1 MVMGLN
7 HSPRVVTDGLV
18 LCMDSD
24 NLKSYK
30 GPPIQN
36 IMTHITG
43 SIINAT
49 GIVFNRG
56 TEVVDI
62 PEVGT
67 VTSVTVTGYNDYP
80 ALSASCCPNLYTYY
94 SSYLNVSP
102 NTLYTYAILYKVDSG
117 YTHPNFMYRY
127 EYTSG
132 NAYVTEAGVHN
143 DNNRTHLGNGWYWA
157 WGTFTTQ
164 ATTAKIAA
172 FSFYY
177 QYRTSANPDKMSV
190 AKVLLVQG
198 NYTALHPKYW
208 VDVNTTR
215 VNTQVLLDLTNKNTI
230 TTNSLTYN
238 SNGSYEFSGTGQY
251 ISYNAAELASNTIE
265 FVIYNPGEQT
275 DVYPSIHQQY
285 GQQTTFGYTWIFLN
299 GNSTT
304 IRYQYT
310 GSTVA
315 NEVSWSNAA
324 PVGTYTHLAFV
335 ADHSAQN
342 VTMYK
347 NGVLINT
354 QSTPGIKTIPAATAY
369 IGNYGG
375 SASTSYDLKATL
387 TSYKVYNK
395 ALTAAEVK
403 QNFNAIR
410 GRYGV

>member
-1 MVMGLN
+1 MGLS
-7 HSPRVVTDGLV
+7 HSPKVVTDGLV
-18 LCMDSD
+18 LCIDLD

-36 IMTHITG
+36 TMKKITG
-43 SIINAT
+43 ATANTT
-49 GIVFNRG
+49 GIVFTPG
-56 TEVVDI
+56 TESVNI

-80 ALSASCCPNLYTYY
+80 ALSNNCCPALFRYDNSEYVP
-94 SSYLNVSP
+94 VSP

-127 EYTSG
+127 EYTSA

-143 DNNRTHLGNGWYWA
+143 TSNRIHLGNGWYWA

-164 ATTAKIAA
+164 ATTAKIVPY
-172 FSFYY
+172 SFYY
-177 QYRTSANPDKMSV
+177 QYRTNTNPDKMSV

-198 NYTALHPKYW
+198 DYTKLHPKYW

-215 VNTQVLLDLTNKNTI
+215 VNTQVLFDLTNTNTI
-230 TTNSLTYN
+230 TANNLTY
-238 SNGSYEFSGTGQY
+238 SNTGSFEFSGTGQFV
-251 ISYNAAELASNTIE
+251 SYNAAELASNTIE
-265 FVIYNPGEQT
+265 FVIYNPGGQT
-275 DVYPSIHQQY
+275 DNYPSIHQQY
-285 GQQTTFGYTWIFLN
+285 GQQATFGFTWVFLS

-304 IRYQYT
+304 IRYQYA
-310 GSTVA
+310 STAV

-324 PVGTYTHLAFV
+324 PVGAYTHLAFV

-347 NGVLINT
+347 NGVLVST

-395 ALTAAEVK
+395 ALTSAEVK

-410 GRYGV
+410 GRYGI

>member
-1 MVMGLN
+1 
-7 HSPRVVTDGLV
+7 
-18 LCMDSD
+18 
-24 NLKSYK
+24 
-30 GPPIQN
+30 
-36 IMTHITG
+36 
-43 SIINAT
+43 
-49 GIVFNRG
+49 
-56 TEVVDI
+56 
-62 PEVGT
+62 
-67 VTSVTVTGYNDYP
+67 
-80 ALSASCCPNLYTYY
+80 
-94 SSYLNVSP
+94 
-102 NTLYTYAILYKVDSG
+102 
-117 YTHPNFMYRY
+117 MYRY

-132 NAYVTEAGVHN
+132 NAYVTEAGVHSTT
-143 DNNRTHLGNGWYWA
+143 NRTHLGNGWYWA

-164 ATTAKIAA
+164 ATTAKITA

-315 NEVSWSNAA
+315 NEVSWANAA
-324 PVGTYTHLAFV
+324 TVGTYTHLAFV
-335 ADHSAQN
+335 ADHSAQT

-347 NGVLINT
+347 NGVLVST

-375 SASTSYDLKATL
+375 SANTSYDLKATL